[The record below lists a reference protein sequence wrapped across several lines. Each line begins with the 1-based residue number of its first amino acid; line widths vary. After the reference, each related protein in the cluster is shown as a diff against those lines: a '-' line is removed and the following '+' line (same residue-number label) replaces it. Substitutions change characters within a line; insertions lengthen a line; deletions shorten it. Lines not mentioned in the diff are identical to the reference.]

1 MMYGQE
7 QLMDLVTRQNEK
19 NKRLEN
25 YLLKGLQVDKLK
37 KGQDTRDPNYD
48 PLDDISFEEIDL
60 DGILGVSQQPTAADT
75 SRKKKKKKAKNAEG
89 E

>member
-60 DGILGVSQQPTAADT
+60 DGILGVSQQSTAADT